1 MDGGLELVVDDLV
14 LALLE
19 AEAAVRR
26 ALGVALE
33 LRDLAADGRVLELRL
48 RHQVVELA
56 LRVAVV
62 APERALVQRLN
73 VLHVDAQALDLAA
86 DGRYPRQK
94 VALRERVGRGR
105 VAVVVLVLLAVRLH
119 LVLLLRC
126 HGASVVCL
134 CAPPSP
140 INSPHRDAPAVVVA
154 AEKFHG

>member
-1 MDGGLELVVDDLV
+1 MDGRLELVVDDLV

-33 LRDLAADGRVLELRL
+33 LRDLAADRRVLELRL

-86 DGRYPRQK
+86 DGGYPREE
-94 VALRERVGRGR
+94 VALRERVGCGR
-105 VAVVVLVLLAVRLH
+105 VVVLVLLAVRLH

-126 HGASVVCL
+126 HGASAVCL
-134 CAPPSP
+134 CAPPSSS
-140 INSPHRDAPAVVVA
+140 INSPHRDAPVVVVA
-154 AEKFHG
+154 AKKFHC